1 MMPLSYI
8 LYVRSRYFGSL
19 LRLRLLPLLLLLLL
33 LPPPPPLLPPPLLLL
48 LLVRLSIRGGGGD
61 RGALQPGLEQRSVPR
76 SRCRGAH
83 AGRTSI
89 MFATSQVVGHS
100 SESQSVA

>member
-1 MMPLSYI
+1 MYVSDGWLSNSQTRRQPHA
-8 LYVRSRYFGSL
+8 VA
-19 LRLRLLPLLLLLLL
+19 LLL
-33 LPPPPPLLPPPLLLL
+33 LPPPPPPLLLPPLLLL

-89 MFATSQVVGHS
+89 MIATSQVVGHYS

>member
-1 MMPLSYI
+1 MYVSDGWLSNSQTRRQPHA
-8 LYVRSRYFGSL
+8 VA
-19 LRLRLLPLLLLLLL
+19 LLL
-33 LPPPPPLLPPPLLLL
+33 LPPPPPPPPPPLLPSLLLL

-89 MFATSQVVGHS
+89 MIATSQVVGHS